1 MTGWSGRGTSTVN
14 AAGAPDT
21 ATLLTTAIAVAL
33 IVTGTF
39 QRLAA
44 MTSFFLAVNYSLCCL
59 ALVLLRRREPDLPR
73 PYRAWLYPWSI
84 WVVIAGG
91 VIFLVAMLF
100 GDSFNGLAAL
110 GLLAV
115 GLVGRAALTRRATP
129 P

>member
-1 MTGWSGRGTSTVN
+1 LTKN
-14 AAGAPDT
+14 APDDI
-21 ATLLTTAIAVAL
+21 ATLVTTAIAVAL

-44 MTSFFLAVNYSLCCL
+44 MTSFFLAANYSLCCL
-59 ALVLLRRREPDLPR
+59 ALIVLRRREPDFQR
-73 PYRAWLYPWSI
+73 PYRAWLYPWSV

-110 GLLAV
+110 GLIAV
-115 GLVGRAALTRRATP
+115 GLVGRAALTRCATP